1 MCECIKCK
9 GAKMTRRIWVERLE
23 DGSWQAQSD
32 DGATLKFGKGEGQFS
47 PVELMQIAL
56 AGCTALSSQYAVEH
70 ALGEGKGARVLV
82 NGTYDPEEGTY
93 LRFQEDVTVD
103 ATSTKPALND
113 ENAKELKERMERHI
127 NKGCTVKHTLERGA
141 QVRVTV
147 NVRH

>member
-1 MCECIKCK
+1 
-9 GAKMTRRIWVERLE
+9 MTRRIWVERLE
-23 DGSWQAQSD
+23 YGSWQAQSD

-103 ATSTKPALND
+103 ATSAKPALND

>member
-1 MCECIKCK
+1 
-9 GAKMTRRIWVERLE
+9 MTRRIWVERLE

-93 LRFQEDVTVD
+93 LRFQENVTVD
-103 ATSTKPALND
+103 ATSAKPALND

>member
-1 MCECIKCK
+1 
-9 GAKMTRRIWVERLE
+9 MTRRIWVERLE

-93 LRFQEDVTVD
+93 LRFQEYVTVD
-103 ATSTKPALND
+103 ATSAKPALND

-147 NVRH
+147 NIRH

>member
-1 MCECIKCK
+1 
-9 GAKMTRRIWVERLE
+9 MTRRIWIERLE

-103 ATSTKPALND
+103 ATNAKPALND

>member
-1 MCECIKCK
+1 
-9 GAKMTRRIWVERLE
+9 MTRRIWVERLE

-32 DGATLKFGKGEGQFS
+32 DGATLKFGKGEEQFS

>member
-1 MCECIKCK
+1 
-9 GAKMTRRIWVERLE
+9 MTRRIWVERLE

-93 LRFQEDVTVD
+93 LRFQEDVIVD
-103 ATSTKPALND
+103 ATSAKPALND

>member
-1 MCECIKCK
+1 
-9 GAKMTRRIWVERLE
+9 MTRRIWVERLE

-103 ATSTKPALND
+103 ATSAKPALND

-127 NKGCTVKHTLERGA
+127 NKGCTVKHTLESGA

>member
-1 MCECIKCK
+1 
-9 GAKMTRRIWVERLE
+9 MTRRIWVERLE

-82 NGTYDPEEGTY
+82 NGTYNPEEGTY

-103 ATSTKPALND
+103 ATSAKPALND

>member
-1 MCECIKCK
+1 
-9 GAKMTRRIWVERLE
+9 MTRRIWVERLE

-32 DGATLKFGKGEGQFS
+32 DGATLKLGKGGGQFS

-103 ATSTKPALND
+103 ATNAKPALND